1 MQKIHK
7 IQNYLYIFIIIVTA
21 FTVNTII
28 ASRGVFPIDTFVH
41 YDSGYRILLGE
52 YPVKDFW
59 IVHGFLID
67 FIQSIFFKILGVNWF
82 AYVSHASVFN
92 VFIALFSYLIF
103 KELKID
109 KTICFILSLLISF
122 LAYPVSGTP
131 FLDLHSNYFGLFAVY
146 FAIFSIIK
154 KSYTKWF
161 YVSFFLCLSFF
172 SKQVPSAYIILG
184 VTIFNLFIT
193 IHKREIKFFYYY
205 LAGSLF
211 SLISLIIFLILLDV
225 SLKQFI
231 LQLIQFPSSIGVNR
245 YANYELGIKNL
256 FLDFK
261 FIHLFFFPIIFLN
274 FYFIIK
280 KKNYFNSNEF
290 NIFILI
296 SIYTLSTLI
305 HQIYTQ
311 NQIYIFSTVPILTG
325 FLIFYLKG
333 VFNFKNNYF
342 LIIIIVSST
351 LITYKYHLRFNID
364 RKFHELNKT
373 ELNNA
378 IDASSIDISLKGL
391 QWISPY
397 FKDPNKEIQIINN
410 FIEMLKKDKK
420 NKMVITEYNFI
431 SSILK
436 KSVFTPSRT
445 FDRISYPL
453 KDTIYYDEYKNYLI
467 NIIKSNNIKSIY
479 TFDKNEIDIKNI
491 NHRVFNYVS
500 KNCFDVNRINAY
512 VKKLDI
518 KTCKDLN

>member
-1 MQKIHK
+1 
-7 IQNYLYIFIIIVTA
+7 
-21 FTVNTII
+21 
-28 ASRGVFPIDTFVH
+28 
-41 YDSGYRILLGE
+41 
-52 YPVKDFW
+52 
-59 IVHGFLID
+59 
-67 FIQSIFFKILGVNWF
+67 
-82 AYVSHASVFN
+82 
-92 VFIALFSYLIF
+92 
-103 KELKID
+103 
-109 KTICFILSLLISF
+109 
-122 LAYPVSGTP
+122 
-131 FLDLHSNYFGLFAVY
+131 
-146 FAIFSIIK
+146 
-154 KSYTKWF
+154 
-161 YVSFFLCLSFF
+161 
-172 SKQVPSAYIILG
+172 
-184 VTIFNLFIT
+184 
-193 IHKREIKFFYYY
+193 

-296 SIYTLSTLI
+296 SIYTLSTLT

-479 TFDKNEIDIKNI
+479 TFDKNEINIKNI
-491 NHRVFNYVS
+491 NHRVFNYIS
-500 KNCFDVNRINAY
+500 KNCFDVNRINTY

-518 KTCKDLN
+518 KTCEDLN

>member
-1 MQKIHK
+1 M
-7 IQNYLYIFIIIVTA
+7 
-21 FTVNTII
+21 
-28 ASRGVFPIDTFVH
+28 
-41 YDSGYRILLGE
+41 
-52 YPVKDFW
+52 
-59 IVHGFLID
+59 
-67 FIQSIFFKILGVNWF
+67 
-82 AYVSHASVFN
+82 
-92 VFIALFSYLIF
+92 
-103 KELKID
+103 
-109 KTICFILSLLISF
+109 
-122 LAYPVSGTP
+122 
-131 FLDLHSNYFGLFAVY
+131 
-146 FAIFSIIK
+146 
-154 KSYTKWF
+154 
-161 YVSFFLCLSFF
+161 
-172 SKQVPSAYIILG
+172 
-184 VTIFNLFIT
+184 
-193 IHKREIKFFYYY
+193 
-205 LAGSLF
+205 AGSLF

-325 FLIFYLKG
+325 FLIFYLKNA
-333 VFNFKNNYF
+333 FNFKKNYF

-351 LITYKYHLRFNID
+351 LITYKYHLRFNVD

-378 IDASSIDISLKGL
+378 VDASSIDISFKGL

-479 TFDKNEIDIKNI
+479 TFDKNEINIKNI
-491 NHRVFNYVS
+491 NHRVFNYIS
-500 KNCFDVNRINAY
+500 KNCFDVNRINTY

-518 KTCKDLN
+518 KTCEDLN